1 MIHHYQQRGSLFMQK
16 TEVTENADGTRRSLS
31 NRNVQMI
38 AIGGTIGTGL
48 FLGSGTTI
56 SKTGPSILLVYLVL
70 GIFFFLMMRAI
81 GEMLYSD
88 PSQHTFVSFIT
99 RYLGPTV
106 GDLLA
111 WTFILCHGRNY
122 RHLYICSV
130 LVPKYPV
137 VADSNCVLRNAGSC

>member
-1 MIHHYQQRGSLFMQK
+1 MEKSQI
-16 TEVTENADGTRRSLS
+16 TENADGTMRSLS

-88 PSQHTFVSFIT
+88 PSQHTFVAFIT

-106 GDLLA
+106 GHFTGWTYWLGLSFCAMLKSQPFLL
-111 WTFILCHGRNY
+111 TFNSGSPI
-122 RHLYICSV
+122 S
-130 LVPKYPV
+130 LVDYSISLPGNFGF
-137 VADSNCVLRNAGSC
+137 S